1 MRRIKELAT
10 FLFLLSLIVLGGCK
24 STKVAKVTEPT
35 GNKMHNEFFDSMK
48 ESAFRF
54 NTLTASLKVELNM
67 PKNNMSS
74 RVEMKMVR
82 DSAFQLSVQPFLGIE
97 MFRIEIST
105 DSVKVM
111 DRINKRYVSES
122 YVGLKGQTPIDF
134 NFYNLQALFTN
145 RLFLPGEQD
154 ISARQYN
161 RFLLKQE
168 GTRAEIKVKD
178 VMELLYTFVADG
190 EQKLLSTHISDS
202 SERFLLG
209 WNYTDFRMVEK
220 QPFPMLMETE
230 IVADGAPV
238 GGINFRFS
246 RIQVDVPVAMEFSIP
261 SKYTRITFAQVL
273 KALTNIT
280 K

>member
-10 FLFLLSLIVLGGCK
+10 SLFLLSLIVLGGCK

-122 YVGLKGQTPIDF
+122 YAGLKGQTPIDF

>member
-10 FLFLLSLIVLGGCK
+10 SLFLLSLIVLGGCK

-122 YVGLKGQTPIDF
+122 YAGLKGHTPIDF

>member
-122 YVGLKGQTPIDF
+122 YAGLKGQTPIDF